1 MQLELCDR
9 DIEVVSKQVPQIDQ
23 DSLIDIRFLKKG
35 MFGHVTLVRVVG
47 NHPRLRQNGSQ
58 YQRNRQRPLLFASKH
73 INLNANDPEDAAKQ
87 LANEAIILS
96 TLNHKNIIKLRA
108 VCSGSFSKSFD
119 KQSRGY
125 FLLFDVLEET
135 LQTKLERWR
144 KEKRKTSD
152 MCSKIYKKLFQRT
165 SFFERYQKTHSRAQE
180 ASVIGIARGLAYL
193 HSKQIVWRDVKPAN
207 IGYYRNDDCSS
218 WTVKL
223 IDFGMAQRQ
232 QDCIRG
238 ECCGSVA
245 YMSPEVM
252 RGERFTPKDDIFSF
266 AVVLAEIYSL
276 RMPYPQ
282 SRGKG
287 KRMSNIERIDS
298 IRKQVEEGLKPIENL
313 DKVIHCPRIRDM
325 IHECWGSPAQ
335 RPNSMDIDKRLYPI
349 LRLIKYD
356 TFFPERSTLDATNA
370 TYDEEED

>member
-9 DIEVVSKQVPQIDQ
+9 DIEVVAKRVPQVNQ
-23 DSLIDIRFLKKG
+23 DSLIDVKFLKKG
-35 MFGHVTLVRVVG
+35 MFGHVRLVRVVG
-47 NHPRLRQNGSQ
+47 SHPSLRQNCSQ
-58 YQRNRQRPLLFASKH
+58 YQRNRKQPLLFASKH

-96 TLNHKNIIKLRA
+96 TLNHKNIIKLRG

-119 KQSRGY
+119 NHSRGY
-125 FLLFDVLEET
+125 FLLFDLLDET
-135 LQTKLERWR
+135 LQAKLEQWR
-144 KEKRKTSD
+144 KEKRKSSD
-152 MCSKIYKKLFQRT
+152 MCSKIYKKIFQRT
-165 SFFERYQKTHSRAQE
+165 SFFERYQQTHSRAHE

-193 HSKQIVWRDVKPAN
+193 HSKQIVWRDLKPAN
-207 IGYYRNDDCSS
+207 IGYYRNEDNSA

-232 QDCIRG
+232 EDCIRG

-252 RGERFTPKDDIFSF
+252 RGERFTPKDDIYSF

-276 RMPYPQ
+276 RMPYPK

-287 KRMSNIERIDS
+287 KRMSTNKRIES
-298 IRKQVEEGLKPIENL
+298 IRKQVEEGLQPIEDL
-313 DKVIHCPRIRDM
+313 ERVIRCPRIRDL

-335 RPNSMDIDKRLYPI
+335 RPNSMEIDKRLYPI

-356 TFFPERSTLDATNA
+356 TFFPERLALDATNT
-370 TYDEEED
+370 TYDEED